1 MNIIYIYIH
10 IGSFHWNVS
19 QKKVHCIV
27 VFVVDDIRMTF
38 FEAEEPLQFDLP
50 RRLTKQAIRNAVL
63 DWIPKKSPSE
73 VGKFDSDLTITEVFL
88 GSATL
93 WMYLNTFH
101 CNSPFG

>member
-1 MNIIYIYIH
+1 MPSWVKTTTTTKWNIDHMNIYH

-63 DWIPKKSPSE
+63 DWIP
-73 VGKFDSDLTITEVFL
+73 DLAITEFFL

-93 WMYLNTFH
+93 
-101 CNSPFG
+101 

>member
-1 MNIIYIYIH
+1 MEYRPHEYNVYIYIYIH

-63 DWIPKKSPSE
+63 DWIP
-73 VGKFDSDLTITEVFL
+73 DLAITEFFL

-93 WMYLNTFH
+93 
-101 CNSPFG
+101 